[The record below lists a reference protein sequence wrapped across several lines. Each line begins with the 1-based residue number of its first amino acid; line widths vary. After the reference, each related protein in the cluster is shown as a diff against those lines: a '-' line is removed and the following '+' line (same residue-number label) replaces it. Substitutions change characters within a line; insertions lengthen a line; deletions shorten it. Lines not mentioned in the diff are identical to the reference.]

1 MLLHKEYKTKLIFMN
16 FKIIQMTRLQTEDT
30 LNIIIDWRLL
40 KCFILM
46 LLISSCSLVKIESEQ
61 KPLGV
66 RELNTRLLTQNFA
79 RTAMDRV
86 ELAADSI
93 SRLYPDKKNV
103 QMNTLHW
110 KIQTSEELGKV
121 SFQTEPKIALMD
133 TWAYLLE
140 ARQSLSLPEL
150 DSIFGEHKALALE
163 AIDQNIKDIDNIAL
177 NVLPKGEYS
186 EIKEFVEQHAE
197 NTPLFM
203 QKEFKHQSVRES
215 YLKFKNIPDST
226 AVQTVG
232 TLSEVVADASNRIGY
247 YSDASGKRFDWKTQ
261 LILKEKGLDSIAFEA
276 KMAEIEAQ
284 FDRLLVVAENSPETI
299 ENAIIEFR
307 NNISPFFR
315 NLNYEI
321 SSAMQ
326 SLSTDIETVDDMLK
340 RERVALDSI
349 IKRERI
355 ALTAKA
361 DTLVETGIENAFDS
375 IGETLRNLILYFIL
389 LFIVVL
395 GLPFYLGYLTG
406 KRRFKSEKS

>member
-1 MLLHKEYKTKLIFMN
+1 MYNFYKICKTKAV
-16 FKIIQMTRLQTEDT
+16 
-30 LNIIIDWRLL
+30 RLL
-40 KCFILM
+40 KISVLFIV
-46 LLISSCSLVKIESEQ
+46 ITTAFSCSLVKIESEQ

-79 RTAMDRV
+79 KTAMDRV

-103 QMNTLHW
+103 QINTLYW

-133 TWAYLLE
+133 TWAYFLE
-140 ARQSLSLPEL
+140 AKQSLSLPEL
-150 DSIFGEHKALALE
+150 DNIFGSHKSLALE
-163 AIDQNIKDIDNIAL
+163 AINQNLEDIDNIAL
-177 NVLPKGEYS
+177 NVLPRGEYN
-186 EIKEFVEQHAE
+186 EVKEFVREHAA

-203 QKEFKHQSVRES
+203 QKEFKHQSVRDS

-247 YSDASGKRFDWKTQ
+247 YSNASGKRFNWKTE
-261 LILKEKGLDSIAFEA
+261 LMLKEKGIDSFAFEA
-276 KMAEIEAQ
+276 KLAEIEAQ
-284 FDRLLVVAENSPETI
+284 FDRLVVVAENSPETI
-299 ENAIIEFR
+299 EEAIKEFR
-307 NNISPFFR
+307 NNISPLFR

-321 SSAMQ
+321 GAAMQ
-326 SLSTDIETVDDMLK
+326 SLASDVQSVDTMLE
-340 RERVALDSI
+340 RERIALDSI
-349 IKRERI
+349 IERERI
-355 ALTAKA
+355 ALTMKA
-361 DTLVETGIENAFDS
+361 DDLVNTGIENAFDGLGKTIRKS
-375 IGETLRNLILYFIL
+375 IIYFIL

-406 KRRFKSEKS
+406 KRKTNKES

>member
-1 MLLHKEYKTKLIFMN
+1 MYNFYKICK
-16 FKIIQMTRLQTEDT
+16 TRAVGL
-30 LNIIIDWRLL
+30 LNISV
-40 KCFILM
+40 
-46 LLISSCSLVKIESEQ
+46 LLIIIIITFSCSLVKIESEQ

-79 RTAMDRV
+79 KTAMDRV

-103 QMNTLHW
+103 QINTLYW

-133 TWAYLLE
+133 TWSYFLE
-140 ARQSLSLPEL
+140 AKQSLSLPEL
-150 DSIFGEHKALALE
+150 DHIFGSHKSLALE
-163 AIDQNIKDIDNIAL
+163 AIDQNLKDIDNIAL
-177 NVLPKGEYS
+177 NVLPRGEYN
-186 EIKEFVEQHAE
+186 EVKEFVKQHAA

-247 YSDASGKRFDWKTQ
+247 YSNASGKRFNWKTE
-261 LILKEKGLDSIAFEA
+261 LMLKEKGIDSFAFEA
-276 KMAEIEAQ
+276 KLAEIEAQ
-284 FDRLLVVAENSPETI
+284 FDRLVVVAENSPETI
-299 ENAIIEFR
+299 EEAIKEFR
-307 NNISPFFR
+307 NNISPLFR

-321 SSAMQ
+321 GAAMQ
-326 SLSTDIETVDDMLK
+326 SLASDVQSVDTMLE
-340 RERVALDSI
+340 RERIALDSI
-349 IKRERI
+349 IERERI
-355 ALTAKA
+355 ALTMKA
-361 DTLVETGIENAFDS
+361 DDLVNTGIENAFDGLGKTIRKS
-375 IGETLRNLILYFIL
+375 IIYFIL

-406 KRRFKSEKS
+406 KRKTNKES

>member
-1 MLLHKEYKTKLIFMN
+1 MLDKFRANFLKTVFY
-16 FKIIQMTRLQTEDT
+16 
-30 LNIIIDWRLL
+30 
-40 KCFILM
+40 ILTSVVA
-46 LLISSCSLVKIESEQ
+46 ITFSSCSLVKIESEQ

-79 RTAMDRV
+79 KTAMDRV

-103 QMNTLHW
+103 QINTLYW

-133 TWAYLLE
+133 TWAYFLE
-140 ARQSLSLPEL
+140 AKQSLSLPEL
-150 DSIFGEHKALALE
+150 DNIFGSHKSLALE
-163 AIDQNIKDIDNIAL
+163 AINQNLEDIDNIAL
-177 NVLPKGEYS
+177 NVLPRGEYN
-186 EIKEFVEQHAE
+186 EVKEFVREHAA

-203 QKEFKHQSVRES
+203 QKEFKHQSVRDS

-247 YSDASGKRFDWKTQ
+247 YSNASGKRFNWKTE
-261 LILKEKGLDSIAFEA
+261 LMLKEKGIDSFAFEA
-276 KMAEIEAQ
+276 KLAEIEAQ
-284 FDRLLVVAENSPETI
+284 FDRLVVVAENSPETI
-299 ENAIIEFR
+299 EEAIKEFR
-307 NNISPFFR
+307 NKISPLFR

-321 SSAMQ
+321 GAAMQ
-326 SLSTDIETVDDMLK
+326 SLASDVQSVDTMLE
-340 RERVALDSI
+340 RERIALDSI
-349 IKRERI
+349 IERERI
-355 ALTAKA
+355 ALTMKA
-361 DTLVETGIENAFDS
+361 DDLVNTGIENAFDGLGKTIRKS
-375 IGETLRNLILYFIL
+375 IIYFIL

-406 KRRFKSEKS
+406 KRKTNKES